1 MPAIYE
7 YFGLLFLFYSNEHNP
22 VHVHV
27 RLGEYENAY
36 ELIVSGGQLIA
47 LRKRKIKGKNQLPN
61 NKSKQAEKLIAK
73 YASEILQKWFD
84 YFILN
89 KEIDFEKISN
99 KL

>member
-73 YASEILQKWFD
+73 YAIEILQKWFD